1 MKLKYVLYYDTF
13 IALLFK
19 MCFVFTNIRKVL
31 YGNASIVLEVVHRMA
46 RSYLEGILINADT
59 VRSGNQTI

>member
-19 MCFVFTNIRKVL
+19 MCFVFANICKVL
-31 YGNASIVLEVVHRMA
+31 VGLTVSVTLEVG
-46 RSYLEGILINADT
+46 STQDG
-59 VRSGNQTI
+59 

>member
-19 MCFVFTNIRKVL
+19 NCFVFANIFNVL
-31 YGNASIVLEVVHRMA
+31 YGNASVTLELVHRMA
-46 RSYLEGILINADT
+46 KS
-59 VRSGNQTI
+59 

>member
-31 YGNASIVLEVVHRMA
+31 YGNASVVLEVEHRMA
-46 RSYLEGILINADT
+46 RS
-59 VRSGNQTI
+59 